1 MSAEGATT
9 AEHHG
14 KDARRLHTA
23 GMNPLTNASR
33 LSRRDLIK
41 GGACA
46 LAGSSGLANSFDS
59 HEADSILKP
68 FSFHASQRSLDDSRF
83 RLKNTRFPEQATLP
97 GWSEGRASGQPALAP
112 GILAD
117 RIQLA
122 PLRIDPERLPAIPH
136 DDRWLRNPFHTCTI
150 SPLGRSAAN
159 HYARLA

>member
-23 GMNPLTNASR
+23 GMNPLANASR

-68 FSFHASQRSLDDSRF
+68 FSFRALRPCQAGPRGVPLASPRSL
-83 RLKNTRFPEQATLP
+83 PEYWRTEYNWRRCESTLNGFAQYRTMIDGLGIHFIHVRSP
-97 GWSEGRASGQPALAP
+97 HSDALP
-112 GILAD
+112 LIITHGSPKTSWTAD
-117 RIQLA
+117 KL
-122 PLRIDPERLPAIPH
+122 
-136 DDRWLRNPFHTCTI
+136 
-150 SPLGRSAAN
+150 
-159 HYARLA
+159 